1 MYSVLEADL
10 SYDSL
15 GCTVRLRMARGGALM
30 NGILMPTTME
40 VGVAVRLQLQ
50 GVRLQLQGDAAG
62 ESLAQWL
69 VGPTKM
75 TLLSVVISLEGVIE
89 APRSPGLPLVGHLG

>member
-1 MYSVLEADL
+1 MYSVLEVDL

-40 VGVAVRLQLQ
+40 VGVA
-50 GVRLQLQGDAAG
+50 VRLQLQGDAAG